1 MMDAPLQIGILKTDT
16 VRDEFRD
23 RHGDY
28 PAMFR
33 ALLLGARGLEVG
45 GRPLQF
51 RDYDVQRGEYPDA
64 AGDCDGYVITGSRDS
79 VYDDVPWIH
88 ALEDYVRVLHAGRH
102 KLVGICFGHQLVAQ
116 ALEGETRA
124 AAGGWAV
131 GVHRSRLLR
140 ETPWMC
146 GDPGDGEFA
155 LLSSHKDQVTRLPDG
170 AELLATNDFCP
181 YAAYTIGDHILCIQG
196 HPEFVPDYSRALM
209 DFRRELLGEV
219 TWERGVR
226 SLQEPIHAGL
236 VGRWMLSFL
245 EWNAH
250 DDAHRNRAP

>member
-1 MMDAPLQIGILKTDT
+1 MTQRPLQIGILKTDS
-16 VRDEFRD
+16 VRDEFRA

-33 ALLLGARGLEVG
+33 ALLIGARIGELD

-51 RDYDVQRGEYPDA
+51 RDYDVQHGEYPDA
-64 AGDCDGYVITGSRDS
+64 PGDCDGYVITGSRDS

-116 ALEGETRA
+116 ALRGETRA
-124 AAGGWAV
+124 AEVGWAV

-140 ETPWMC
+140 TPPWMVDD
-146 GDPGDGEFA
+146 GDEFA
-155 LLSSHKDQVTRLPDG
+155 LLSSHKDQVTRLPEG
-170 AELLATNDFCP
+170 AKLLATNDFCP
-181 YAAYTIGDHILCIQG
+181 NAAYTVDDHILCIQG
-196 HPEFVPDYSRALM
+196 HPEFIREYARALL
-209 DFRRELLGEV
+209 DFRRELLGETV
-219 TWERGVR
+219 WARAVA
-226 SLQEPIHAGL
+226 SLEAPIHAGR

-245 EWNAH
+245 EWRPA
-250 DDAHRNRAP
+250 A